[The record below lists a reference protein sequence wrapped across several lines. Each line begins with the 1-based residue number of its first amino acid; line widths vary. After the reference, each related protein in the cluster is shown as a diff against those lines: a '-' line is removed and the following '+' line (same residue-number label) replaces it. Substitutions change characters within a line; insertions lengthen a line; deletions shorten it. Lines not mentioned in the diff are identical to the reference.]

1 MDDVSTGKE
10 KPSPMSSHAILQIG
24 IYVILIVGFALVAWM
39 FFIRPYF
46 VRWRVLQKGVL
57 IEGCIVEHRIQ
68 RMTDRGGLPYHNY
81 GLTFRYEYQGTSYTQ
96 EVLVTKETYLAYP
109 EGTKISVRC
118 MPDDSA
124 KAAPVDFDFWSGYG

>member
-24 IYVILIVGFALVAWM
+24 IYVILIVGFAFVAM
-39 FFIRPYF
+39 MIIRPY
-46 VRWRVLQKGVL
+46 VLRKQILQNGVL
-57 IEGCIVEHRIQ
+57 IEGCIIEHR
-68 RMTDRGGLPYHNY
+68 RGDIAPRLGEDKPY

-96 EVLVTKETYLAYP
+96 EVLVSKETYLAYP
-109 EGTKISVRC
+109 DGTKISVRC